1 MAPCVVCHHLSLCLL
16 IVVSV
21 GLPCTHTS
29 EFYRGTAAQS
39 HLMYICLVPF
49 RFVAATQSLVMY
61 VHLHASRTLPQGGPE
76 LHLAP
81 LHIEHKRVL
90 LRARDKVGH
99 LHQCPWRHRPG
110 VLPRC
115 TLYALSVY
123 TSCACFRCQRQ
134 SSNDVLHS

>member
-29 EFYRGTAAQS
+29 EFYRGVAAQS
-39 HLMYICLVPF
+39 HL
-49 RFVAATQSLVMY
+49 SLVMY